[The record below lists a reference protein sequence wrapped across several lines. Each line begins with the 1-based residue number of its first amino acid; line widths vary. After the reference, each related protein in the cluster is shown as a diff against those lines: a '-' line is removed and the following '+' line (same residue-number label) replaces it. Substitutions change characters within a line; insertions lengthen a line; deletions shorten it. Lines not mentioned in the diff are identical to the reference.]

1 MNLNSQSKSVKFNL
15 ILVAFSACLLVT
27 GCGGA
32 KKKVKSVVSATPIL
46 SQQLASPSLSYM
58 SSDLEKAG
66 DQDISAEQWLKIAQD
81 NYDAKKYARAL
92 RAATEAVNIDNES
105 IEARELA
112 MLSAVR
118 VTQSN
123 INAYNDNALMSDY
136 DRTELRNTFA
146 DVTSLINTP

>member
-1 MNLNSQSKSVKFNL
+1 MNLNRQSKSVKSNL
-15 ILVAFSACLLVT
+15 ILVTLSACLLAT
-27 GCGGA
+27 GCGGT
-32 KKKVKSVVSATPIL
+32 KKKVNPVGSATPVL

-58 SSDLEKAG
+58 SADLEKAG
-66 DQDISAEQWLKIAQD
+66 DKDISAEQWLKIAQD

-92 RAATEAVNIDNES
+92 RAATEALNMDDES

-123 INAYNDNALMSDY
+123 IDAYSDNALMSDY